1 MPLLSRRSAL
11 TAGLALGGT
20 AVLGPGMARLA
31 QAAELE
37 DRYYIFCYFNGGW
50 DLLLSLDP
58 RDPAE
63 FRDDLK
69 KSTLIDTGFSAL
81 GSEYGGLVSSSVP
94 GMVFGPCVGGLV
106 DHADKLTVVRGMS
119 MDTLTHEVGRRR
131 FLTGRPPAGLQAKGS
146 NASTVLASV
155 LGQGQPI
162 PQLSIRV
169 ESYNDRF
176 EGFASAIRVNSVQDL
191 VRALRPSS
199 DDFSAAEERALQALL
214 DQAADCPSIEDSRI
228 RDAAMDYQS
237 GSKELVSLGL
247 DAAFDF
253 TSAQSAELRDLYS
266 INVNDLGAA
275 PAQAAA
281 AATALTTGVAR
292 TVCFEAASGLDTHG
306 PEWAS
311 AHPAALVK
319 GFDVVASL
327 IADLSTRQYKGTSE
341 TWLDRTT
348 IVGFSEFGRST
359 LLNSSGGRD
368 HFLHNA
374 CFLAGGGVKGGQVI
388 GRSSDIGMAPTPTDL
403 ASGLPSESGEVVYPE
418 HIFRAL
424 LQGAGVEE
432 DLADYGVDPLMA
444 IFE

>member
-1 MPLLSRRSAL
+1 MPILSRRSAL
-11 TAGLALGGT
+11 TAGLSLGG
-20 AVLGPGMARLA
+20 LSLFGPGLSRLA
-31 QAAELE
+31 QAAELQ

-58 RDPAE
+58 RDPGE

-69 KSTLIDTGFSAL
+69 KTTLIDTGYSAL
-81 GSEYGGLVSSSVP
+81 SSKYGELVSSNVP
-94 GMVFGPCVGGLV
+94 DMIFGPCVGGLV
-106 DHADKLTVVRGMS
+106 EHADKLTVVRGMS

-146 NASTVLASV
+146 NASTVLASA
-155 LGQGQPI
+155 LGKGQPI

-169 ESYNDRF
+169 ESYNDGF
-176 EGFASAIRVNSVQDL
+176 DGFASAIRVNSVQDL
-191 VRALRPSS
+191 VRALRPS
-199 DDFSAAEERALQALL
+199 DNDFSSAEERALQALL
-214 DQAADCPSIEDSRI
+214 GQAALCPSARDSRI
-228 RDAAMDYQS
+228 RDAAMEYQL

-253 TSAQSAELRDLYS
+253 GSAESAELRELYG
-266 INVNDLGAA
+266 IDVNDLGAA

-281 AATALTTGVAR
+281 AATALTTGISR

-327 IADLSTRQYKGTSE
+327 IADLSTRQYKDSSE

-348 IVGFSEFGRST
+348 VVGFSEFGRST

-388 GRSSDIGMAPTPTDL
+388 GRSSDIGMAPTATDL
-403 ASGLPSESGEVVYPE
+403 LTGQPSESGEVVYPE

-424 LQGAGVEE
+424 LKGAGVDE
-432 DLADYGVDPLMA
+432 DLGDYGVDPLMSV
-444 IFE
+444 FS